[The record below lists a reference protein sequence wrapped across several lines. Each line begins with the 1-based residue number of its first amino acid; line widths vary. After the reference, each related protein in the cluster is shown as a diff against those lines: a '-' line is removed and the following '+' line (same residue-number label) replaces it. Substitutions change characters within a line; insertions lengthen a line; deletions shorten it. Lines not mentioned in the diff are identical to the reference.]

1 MKFAYRIF
9 FVPLWSII
17 QQDKYFQSYKEID
30 MKLLEGKTALITG
43 AARGIGKALALKFAS
58 EGANVAFTDLVIDE
72 NGKATEAEIAAYGVK
87 AKGYA
92 SNAADFAQ
100 TEEVVAEVL
109 KDFGSIDILVNNAGI
124 TKDGLMMRM
133 TEGQWDAVI
142 NVNLK
147 SAFNFIHAVLPGM
160 MRQRKGSIINMASVV
175 GVHGNAGQ
183 SNYAASKA
191 GLIALAKS
199 IAQEV
204 GSRGIR
210 ANAIAPGFIETAMTA
225 ALPDEVRAEWAK
237 KIPLR
242 RGGQVEDIANV
253 ATFLASDMASYVT
266 GQVIQVD
273 GGMNM

>member
-1 MKFAYRIF
+1 MG
-9 FVPLWSII
+9 
-17 QQDKYFQSYKEID
+17 
-30 MKLLEGKTALITG
+30 LLTGKTALITG
-43 AARGIGKALALKFAS
+43 AARGIGKAIALKFAE
-58 EGANVAFTDLVIDE
+58 EGANIAFTDLVIDE
-72 NGKATEAEIAAYGVK
+72 NGEATRQEIEAKGVK
-87 AKGYA
+87 CVGYA

-100 TEEVVAEVL
+100 TAEVVEKVHA
-109 KDFGSIDILVNNAGI
+109 DFGSIDILVNNAGI

-133 TEGQWDAVI
+133 SEQQWDAVI
-142 NVNLK
+142 AVNLK
-147 SAFNFIHAVLPGM
+147 SAFNFIHACTPIM

-191 GLIALAKS
+191 GLIALARS
-199 IAQEV
+199 VAQEM

-225 ALPDEVRAEWAK
+225 ALSEEVRKEWMKA
-237 KIPLR
+237 IPLR
-242 RGGQVEDIANV
+242 RGGKPEDIADV
-253 ATFLASDMASYVT
+253 ATFLASDMSSYIS

>member
-1 MKFAYRIF
+1 MN
-9 FVPLWSII
+9 
-17 QQDKYFQSYKEID
+17 
-30 MKLLEGKTALITG
+30 LLAGKTALVTG
-43 AARGIGKALALKFAS
+43 AARGIGKALALKFAA
-58 EGANVAFTDLVIDE
+58 EGANVAFTDLAIDE
-72 NGKATEAEIAAYGVK
+72 NGKQTEQELLDLGVK

-100 TEEVVAEVL
+100 TEEVVKQIKE
-109 KDFGSIDILVNNAGI
+109 DFGSIDILVNNAGI

-133 TEGQWDAVI
+133 SEAQWDAVI
-142 NVNLK
+142 AVNLK
-147 SAFNFIHAVLPGM
+147 SAFNFIHAVLPIM
-160 MRQRKGSIINMASVV
+160 MRQRSGSIINMASVV

-183 SNYAASKA
+183 ANYAASKA

-225 ALPDEVRAEWAK
+225 ALPDEVRADWCK

-253 ATFLASDMASYVT
+253 ALFLASDMSSYVT

>member
-1 MKFAYRIF
+1 M
-9 FVPLWSII
+9 
-17 QQDKYFQSYKEID
+17 
-30 MKLLEGKTALITG
+30 LEGKVAGVTG
-43 AARGIGKALALKFAS
+43 AARGIGKEIALKFAS
-58 EGANVAFTDLVIDE
+58 EGCDIAFTDLVIDE
-72 NGKATEAEIAAYGVK
+72 NGKKTEEEIAAYGVK
-87 AKGYA
+87 CKGYA
-92 SNAADFAQ
+92 SNAADFNA
-100 TEEVVAEVL
+100 TEEVV
-109 KDFGSIDILVNNAGI
+109 KQIKDDFGHIDILVNNAGI
-124 TKDGLMMRM
+124 TKDGLMLRM
-133 TEGQWDAVI
+133 TEQQWDAVI
-142 NVNLK
+142 AVNLK
-147 SAFNFIHAVLPGM
+147 SAFNYIHAILPIM
-160 MRQRKGSIINMASVV
+160 MRQKSGSIINMASVV

-225 ALPDEVRAEWAK
+225 ALPDEVRAEWCQ

-242 RGGQVEDIANV
+242 RGGKVEDIANV
-253 ATFLASDMASYVT
+253 ATFLASDMSSYVT

>member
-1 MKFAYRIF
+1 
-9 FVPLWSII
+9 
-17 QQDKYFQSYKEID
+17 

-43 AARGIGKALALKFAS
+43 AARGIGKAIALKFAS
-58 EGANVAFTDLVIDE
+58 EGANIAFTDLVLNDE
-72 NGKATEAEIAAYGVK
+72 MAAGLEATRKEIEAVGVTCRAYAG
-87 AKGYA
+87 
-92 SNAADFAQ
+92 NAADFAE
-100 TEEVVAEVL
+100 TEEVVKKIHA
-109 KDFGSIDILVNNAGI
+109 DFGSIDILVNNAGI
-124 TKDGLMMRM
+124 TKDGLLIRM
-133 TEGQWDAVI
+133 TEQQWDAVL

-147 SAFNFIHAVLPGM
+147 SAFNFCHACAPIM

-183 SNYAASKA
+183 ANYAASKA

-199 IAQEV
+199 VAQEL
-204 GSRGIR
+204 GSRGVR

-225 ALPDEVRAEWAK
+225 ALPEEVRKDWMT

-242 RGGQVEDIANV
+242 RGGQTEDIANV
-253 ATFLASDMASYVT
+253 ATFLASDMSSYVT